1 LKSALFPIPNNNLKH
16 NLISF
21 FLLAVFPLA
30 LTVITPANVYAQD
43 CTVEVTQLNLEIKE
57 LEVRTDS
64 SYLTLKN
71 IPESSLG
78 YKLFFDIWKS
88 NSEILRIK
96 KDLLRAAENGCKN
109 SVPGNGKK
117 PIVVEEDDGQEMD
130 LAATLSVTKQSSKY
144 LIKVDSNIA
153 SGSFSLIATKKGSR
167 PISFK
172 VVTDDAG
179 SYALR
184 TSRNLKG
191 FLLVLRYNAE
201 MLDKIQVN

>member
-1 LKSALFPIPNNNLKH
+1 LKSALFPISNNKLKH
-16 NLISF
+16 NLISL
-21 FLLAVFPLA
+21 FLLAVFPLT
-30 LTVITPANVYAQD
+30 LTVITPSNVYAQD
-43 CTVEVTQLNLEIKE
+43 CTVEVTQLKLEIKE

-64 SYLTLKN
+64 SYQTLKN
-71 IPESSLG
+71 TPESSLG
-78 YKLFFDIWKS
+78 YKLFYDIWKLD
-88 NSEILRIK
+88 SEILRIK

-109 SVPGNGKK
+109 SVPGSGKK

-172 VVTDDAG
+172 VLTDDAG

-201 MLDKIQVN
+201 LLGKIQVN